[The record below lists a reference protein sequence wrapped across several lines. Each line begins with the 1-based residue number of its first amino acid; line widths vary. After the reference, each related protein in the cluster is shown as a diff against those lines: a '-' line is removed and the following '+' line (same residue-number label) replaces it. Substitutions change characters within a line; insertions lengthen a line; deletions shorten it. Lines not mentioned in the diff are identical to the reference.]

1 MELVANSWM
10 VRIAQRDGKPDEEL
24 YCSDE
29 QNARGLMDDLNDPD
43 NADMYRSISL
53 IRVDWHEHT
62 EQVLD
67 TIEF

>member
-1 MELVANSWM
+1 
-10 VRIAQRDGKPDEEL
+10 
-24 YCSDE
+24 
-29 QNARGLMDDLNDPD
+29 MDDLNDPD

-53 IRVDWHEHT
+53 IQVDWHEHT